1 MTAPRRPTLPAVG
14 LALLLAVAA
23 AAQSL
28 PLPNVLGSLKFA
40 VIGDNGTGDS
50 SQYDVGQQMTAVH

>member
-1 MTAPRRPTLPAVG
+1 MIAHRRLQSAVG
-14 LALLLAVAA
+14 LALLLTAGA

-28 PLPNVLGSLKFA
+28 PLPNAAGSLKFA

-50 SQYDVGQQMTAVH
+50 